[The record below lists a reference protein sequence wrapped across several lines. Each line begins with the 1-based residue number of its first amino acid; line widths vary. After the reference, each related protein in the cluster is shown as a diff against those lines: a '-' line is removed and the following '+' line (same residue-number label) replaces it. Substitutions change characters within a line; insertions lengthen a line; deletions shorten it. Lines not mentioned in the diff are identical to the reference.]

1 MADEVRVP
9 RCRDSVQGRTC
20 LSAYVRYKLL
30 LQGHGRGILSKL
42 LGHADVNITYNIYV
56 HLYGDGFEEMYEAL
70 VGKQKTQTLSNL
82 RFWQGQ

>member
-9 RCRDSVQGRTC
+9 RCRDSVQRRTC

-30 LQGHGRGILSKL
+30 LQGHGYQDS
-42 LGHADVNITYNIYV
+42 ITIARAYNIYV

-70 VGKQKTQTLSNL
+70 CK
-82 RFWQGQ
+82 